1 MSKTLKPKKN
11 YLFILIIIA
20 VGVIYFSKNKEQ
32 EMINQQ
38 ENEIQ
43 SVIVNDF
50 FQTIE
55 NKITPKGIAPKN
67 MKWISGGTFAMGTNA
82 KCESLCQVGGI
93 TSDCS
98 VHKVY
103 VDGFWMDE
111 HEVTNAEFAQ
121 FVKATHY
128 KTIAEIAPTTEE
140 FPDAQPEMLVPGSI
154 VFSPPANAVSL
165 DDYLFWWTYSKGANW
180 KHPLEANSNNKGKE
194 NFPVV
199 HVAWEDAMAYA
210 KWANKRLPTE
220 AEWEFAG
227 RGGLSE
233 KKFEWGNTFA
243 PNGIYMAN
251 TFQGQFPNNNS
262 ALDGFKGIAPV
273 KQYHPNSFGLY
284 DMTGNVWEWCSDWY
298 QPVIVK
304 QSTNS
309 AIDENPQGP
318 TESYDPAEPGVA
330 KKVHRGGSF
339 LCTEQYCSRY
349 VMGTRGK
356 GDWRTGTNHLGF
368 RCVKSIMPIK

>member
-1 MSKTLKPKKN
+1 MFKSLNKKKHF
-11 YLFILIIIA
+11 FILIIIA
-20 VGVIYFSKNKEQ
+20 VGVIYFSKNNLDKITDQKES
-32 EMINQQ
+32 
-38 ENEIQ
+38 EIQ
-43 SVIVNDF
+43 SEFTNNF

-55 NKITPKGIAPKN
+55 NKTTPNGTAPQN
-67 MKWISGGTFAMGTNA
+67 MKWISGGTFAMGTDA

-93 TSDCS
+93 TSDCE

-111 HEVTNAEFAQ
+111 HEVTNAEFAE
-121 FVKATHY
+121 FVKATGY
-128 KTIAEIAPTTEE
+128 KTIAEIKPTAKE
-140 FPDAQPEMLVPGSI
+140 FPDAQPDMLVAGSI

-210 KWANKRLPTE
+210 KWADKRLPTE

-233 KKFEWGNTFA
+233 KKFEWGNTFT
-243 PNGIYMAN
+243 PNGNYRAN
-251 TFQGQFPNNNS
+251 TFQGQFPNNDT
-262 ALDGFKGIAPV
+262 ALDGFQGITSV
-273 KQYHPNSFGLY
+273 KQFPPNGYGLF

-298 QPVIVK
+298 QVDNFQSDNVTIIKNPKGPV
-304 QSTNS
+304 
-309 AIDENPQGP
+309 A
-318 TESYDPAEPGVA
+318 SYDPAEPGVD

-368 RCVKSIMPIK
+368 RCVKSLK